1 MTYRFRIF
9 TTFTI
14 FTILTGVILLAGFT
28 GAQAQLLSDNA
39 QNSTVFPRVLL
50 DLYCVSCHNETLK
63 TAGLMLDQ
71 ANISDVGEDP
81 ALWERLVTKLTLRAM
96 PPVGMPLRPTE
107 DEYEALLS
115 HLKTALDRHA
125 ESNLD
130 PGRPVLHRLNRT
142 EYANAIRD
150 LLAMEI
156 DAAAILPQDNVAE
169 GFDNNAEVLMVSPLL
184 MERYMFAAAR
194 ISRLAVGPDA
204 MEPVGDVYTISPD
217 FLQYQRMSEDLPF
230 GSRGGMAIQH
240 NFPMDGEYTL
250 SVKLQRGRNSTIR
263 GLREQHTLDVRLD
276 HERVGTLK
284 VGGEV
289 HGRPPP
295 LFALTAEI
303 IYQGDADQQGYM
315 FTADNALQLR
325 FSAKAGARLVGVTFL
340 DKGIKPEGI
349 KIPEFTLSDF
359 EDYTGGEPAVDS
371 VTITGPY
378 QAKGPGQTVT
388 QEKIFICRPAPEATV
403 SNKEACARTILS
415 TLARQAYRRPVTPTE
430 MDILLELYQQGQH
443 QDAFERGIE
452 LALQGILA
460 GPDFLFRSER
470 NPPDSVAGEVYPI
483 SDLELASRLSFFL
496 WSTLPDETLLQVAEQ
511 GRLREPDILK
521 REVQRMMAGPRFEE
535 FITNF
540 GGQWLAVRD
549 MDVPEP
555 LMGTFS
561 EFDDELRSA
570 FKEEVRLWFGSMVRE
585 NRSAREVLTSD
596 YTYVNERLARHYG
609 IPNVDGIRFR
619 RVPVNQPE
627 RQGLLGKGGVL
638 MATSFNNRTSPV
650 LRGKWV
656 LENLLNMPPPPP
668 PDDVPAL
675 KINDDG
681 GKALTLKQAMEQH
694 RANPVCATCHK
705 MMDPIG
711 FALEQFDAIGSFRT
725 RYTEANAEV
734 DASGILFDGRTFGNT
749 KEFQEVFLE
758 HSDRVVHTIV
768 EKLLTYALGRKI
780 EYYDQ
785 PVVRNIVMQAAAEDY
800 TWSSLIQGVIESIP
814 FQYRRVVSQANDLP
828 ASTSNQE
835 STENEGVYYDIDR
848 DELGIYDL

>member
-1 MTYRFRIF
+1 MRSPPW
-9 TTFTI
+9 
-14 FTILTGVILLAGFT
+14 TGDG
-28 GAQAQLLSDNA
+28 S
-39 QNSTVFPRVLL
+39 
-50 DLYCVSCHNETLK
+50 
-63 TAGLMLDQ
+63 
-71 ANISDVGEDP
+71 
-81 ALWERLVTKLTLRAM
+81 
-96 PPVGMPLRPTE
+96 
-107 DEYEALLS
+107 
-115 HLKTALDRHA
+115 
-125 ESNLD
+125 
-130 PGRPVLHRLNRT
+130 
-142 EYANAIRD
+142 
-150 LLAMEI
+150 
-156 DAAAILPQDNVAE
+156 
-169 GFDNNAEVLMVSPLL
+169 EV
-184 MERYMFAAAR
+184 R
-194 ISRLAVGPDA
+194 
-204 MEPVGDVYTISPD
+204 
-217 FLQYQRMSEDLPF
+217 
-230 GSRGGMAIQH
+230 
-240 NFPMDGEYTL
+240 
-250 SVKLQRGRNSTIR
+250 
-263 GLREQHTLDVRLD
+263 
-276 HERVGTLK
+276 
-284 VGGEV
+284 
-289 HGRPPP
+289 GRPPP

-303 IYQGDADQQGYM
+303 IYQGDPDQQGYM
-315 FTADNALQLR
+315 FTADSALQLR
-325 FSAKAGARLVGVTFL
+325 FPARAGNRLVGVSFL

-349 KIPEFTLSDF
+349 KIPQYTLSDY
-359 EDYTGGEPAVDS
+359 EDYTGGTPSVDS

-378 QAKGPGQTVT
+378 QAKGPGQTAT
-388 QEKIFICRPAPEATV
+388 QEKIFICRPALEATA
-403 SNKEACARTILS
+403 SMKEACARTILS

-430 MDILLELYQQGQH
+430 MEILLALYQQGQD
-443 QDAFERGIE
+443 QDEFERGIE

-496 WSTLPDETLLQVAEQ
+496 WSTLPDETLLQMAEQ
-511 GRLREPDILK
+511 GRLREPDMLK
-521 REVQRMMAGPRFEE
+521 REVQRMMESPRFEE

-540 GGQWLAVRD
+540 GGQWLAVRA

-555 LMGTFS
+555 LMGTFP

-570 FKEEVRLWFGSMVRE
+570 FKEEIRLWFGSMVRE

-627 RQGLLGKGGVL
+627 RHGLLGKGGVL

-675 KINDDG
+675 KTDDAG

-734 DASGILFDGRTFGNT
+734 DASGIMFDGRTFGNT

-758 HSDRVVHTIV
+758 HTDRVVHTVV

-780 EYYDQ
+780 EHYDQ
-785 PVVRNIVMQAAAEDY
+785 AVVRNIVMQAAAEDY
-800 TWSSLIQGVIESIP
+800 TWSALIQGVIESVP
-814 FQYRRVVSQANDLP
+814 FQYRRVVSQANDLLP
-828 ASTSNQE
+828 ASTDNQGPI
-835 STENEGVYYDIDR
+835 ENEGVNYDIER
-848 DELGIYDL
+848 DELGIYDLP

>member
-14 FTILTGVILLAGFT
+14 FTGVILFAGFT

-39 QNSTVFPRVLL
+39 QNSIVSPRVLL
-50 DLYCVSCHNETLK
+50 DRYCVSCHNETLK

-71 ANISDVGEDP
+71 ANISDVGDDP
-81 ALWERLVTKLTLRAM
+81 TLWERVVTKLTLRAM

-107 DEYEALLS
+107 GEYEALVG

-125 ESNLD
+125 ELNLD

-142 EYANAIRD
+142 EYANAVRD

-156 DAAAILPQDNVAE
+156 DAAALLPQDNVAE

-194 ISRLAVGPDA
+194 IARLAVGPDA
-204 MEPVGDVYTISPD
+204 MEPVGDVYKISPD
-217 FLQYQRMSEDLPF
+217 FLQYHRMSEDLPF
-230 GSRGGMAIQH
+230 GSVGGMVVKH

-250 SVKLQRGRNSTIR
+250 SVKLQRGRNQTIR
-263 GLREQHTLDVRLD
+263 GLREEHTLDVRVD

-284 VGGEV
+284 VGGEI

-303 IYQGDADQQGYM
+303 IYQGDPNQQGYM
-315 FTADNALQLR
+315 FTGDSALQLR
-325 FSAKAGARLVGVTFL
+325 FPARAGNRLVGVSFM

-349 KIPEFTLSDF
+349 KIPEYTLSDF
-359 EDYTGGEPAVDS
+359 EDYTGGTPSVDS

-378 QAKGPGQTVT
+378 QAKGPGQTAT
-388 QEKIFICRPAPEATV
+388 QEKIFICRPAPSATATD
-403 SNKEACARTILS
+403 KEDCARTILS

-430 MDILLELYQQGQH
+430 MEILLALYQQGQH
-443 QDAFERGIE
+443 QDEFERGIE

-470 NPPDSVAGEVYPI
+470 NPADSVAGEVYPI
-483 SDLELASRLSFFL
+483 TDLELASRLSFFL

-511 GRLREPDILK
+511 GRLREPDMLK
-521 REVQRMMAGPRFEE
+521 QEVQRMMDSPRFDE

-555 LMGTFS
+555 LMGIFS

-570 FKEEVRLWFGSMVRE
+570 FKEEIRLWFGSMVRE

-627 RQGLLGKGGVL
+627 RKGLLGKGGVL

-675 KINDDG
+675 KTVDAG

-758 HSDRVVHTIV
+758 HSDRVVHTVI
-768 EKLLTYALGRKI
+768 EKLMAYALGRKI

-785 PVVRNIVMQAAAEDY
+785 AVVRKIVMQAAAENY
-800 TWSSLIQGVIESIP
+800 TWSSLIQGVIESVS
-814 FQYRRVVSQANDLP
+814 FQYRRVVSQVNDLQP
-828 ASTSNQE
+828 ASTDIQGP
-835 STENEGVYYDIDR
+835 TENEGVNYDIER
-848 DELGIYDL
+848 DELEIYDLP